1 MPYAA
6 SVGQAR
12 LCYAAVV
19 APMAAGNNHVSGGGA
34 KMTSQLALVGVLGAY
49 LALLLWL
56 QRR

>member
-1 MPYAA
+1 MPYAV

-12 LCYAAVV
+12 LYCAVVV
-19 APMAAGNNHVSGGGA
+19 APMAAGNNHVRGDGA
-34 KMTSQLALVGVLGAY
+34 KMTSQLALCVILGAY